1 MNLSTEISQE
11 LWLAVESAYEAGNY
25 SHAILDA
32 VHYLSSILRERAG
45 VDGDG
50 ASLVTQALGGDSPRL
65 RVNSLQ
71 TDTERNVQK
80 GLEQII
86 RGVYLGIRNP
96 RSHERTTDT
105 KRTADSIIVFLD
117 YLLALLIASRE
128 AFTAE
133 HFMAQVLDPEFVDSA
148 RYAELLVG
156 RIPPMR
162 RGDAIIALY
171 QSRYQ
176 VDLKKSRH
184 LIEAL
189 LEGLSDAQLNSYLAV
204 VSEELRTVTDDA
216 SIRTSLQMLT
226 PEMWSRLD
234 EVAKLRIENKLILGI
249 RDGEVLSSGTVTQP
263 LATWSGKF
271 IKAFSLRR
279 DAARVIANKLEGFD
293 ADDRN
298 YVAKYFMHFL
308 PEIFSDEPLM
318 NRCIR
323 AIVSAIQSDDTNVR
337 TTLLGSIRNYPQDWQ
352 TNLAVAF
359 KDQTD
364 PEKPAIWLDDGT
376 PFLSSPDQPELSDDD
391 IPF

>member
-1 MNLSTEISQE
+1 M
-11 LWLAVESAYEAGNY
+11 
-25 SHAILDA
+25 
-32 VHYLSSILRERAG
+32 
-45 VDGDG
+45 
-50 ASLVTQALGGDSPRL
+50 
-65 RVNSLQ
+65 
-71 TDTERNVQK
+71 
-80 GLEQII
+80 
-86 RGVYLGIRNP
+86 
-96 RSHERTTDT
+96 
-105 KRTADSIIVFLD
+105 
-117 YLLALLIASRE
+117 
-128 AFTAE
+128 
-133 HFMAQVLDPEFVDSA
+133 
-148 RYAELLVG
+148 
-156 RIPPMR
+156 
-162 RGDAIIALY
+162 
-171 QSRYQ
+171 
-176 VDLKKSRH
+176 
-184 LIEAL
+184 
-189 LEGLSDAQLNSYLAV
+189 EGLSDAQLNSYLAV